1 MGLMMP
7 KSEIEGIEIKEISC
21 KTALSKS
28 GLEADYALNPYKGC
42 SHNCRYCYAP
52 FVLREEREWGTFV
65 DIKRNIPKIL
75 ANELKSKKKGVVRV
89 GSVTDAYQPVE
100 KDYKLTRMCL
110 EQLKKYD
117 HHVLIQTKSD
127 LVTRDI
133 DILKDMEADV
143 GLTIT
148 SLDEDFKSI
157 FEPNSPAVEKRLDAL
172 KELVEEGV
180 NTWVFIGP
188 LIPYKN
194 DDKGSLEE
202 IASRLD
208 EIGVDEIY
216 LDKLNMRKGI
226 WPKFEE
232 VLDGS
237 TLEKYHKIFSGEI
250 DYFNERKELYRKIG
264 KTVF

>member
-1 MGLMMP
+1 
-7 KSEIEGIEIKEISC
+7 IKEITC

-65 DIKRNIPKIL
+65 DIKRNIPNAL
-75 ANELKSKKKGVVRV
+75 AKELKSKKKGVVRV
-89 GSVTDAYQPVE
+89 GSVTDPYQPVE
-100 KDYKLTRMCL
+100 KDYMLTRMCL

-117 HHVLIQTKSD
+117 YHILIQTKSD

-133 DILKDMEADV
+133 DILKDMDADV

-148 SLDEDFKSI
+148 SLDDEFKRT
-157 FEPNSPAVEKRLDAL
+157 FEPGSPDVEKRLSAL
-172 KELVEEGV
+172 EKLVEEGV

-194 DDKGSLEE
+194 DDKESLEE
-202 IASRLD
+202 IASRLG
-208 EIGVDEIY
+208 EIGVNEIY

-232 VLDGS
+232 VLDES
-237 TLEKYHKIFSGEI
+237 ILEKYHKVFSGEI
-250 DYFNERKELYRKIG
+250 EYFNERKEMYKKIG